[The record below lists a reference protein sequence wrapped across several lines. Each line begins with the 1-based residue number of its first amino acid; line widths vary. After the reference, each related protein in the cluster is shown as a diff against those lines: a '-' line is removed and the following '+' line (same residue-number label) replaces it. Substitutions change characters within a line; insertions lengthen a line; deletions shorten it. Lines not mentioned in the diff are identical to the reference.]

1 MVYEQ
6 ENQRESIWSIRQ
18 LSLTR
23 YYIAFAALFSLATG
37 LYVWRGFTTSR
48 ASTSAIDTALDAL
61 KEASGVT
68 PWLIIFTFYLV
79 EGLSVLAERYLRS
92 RYAKGK
98 EEGRLEGKTEGI
110 QEGREE
116 GKEEGRE
123 EGREEE
129 GEKWSAWNERREE
142 AIKEGREFS
151 EPPPTRRGSQEEGN

>member
-92 RYAKGK
+92 RYAKGRQ
-98 EEGRLEGKTEGI
+98 EERDLWI
-110 QEGREE
+110 
-116 GKEEGRE
+116 
-123 EGREEE
+123 
-129 GEKWSAWNERREE
+129 AWNQRREE
-142 AIKEGREFS
+142 AIRESREFT
-151 EPPPTRRGSQEEGN
+151 EPPPAVDGEKAK